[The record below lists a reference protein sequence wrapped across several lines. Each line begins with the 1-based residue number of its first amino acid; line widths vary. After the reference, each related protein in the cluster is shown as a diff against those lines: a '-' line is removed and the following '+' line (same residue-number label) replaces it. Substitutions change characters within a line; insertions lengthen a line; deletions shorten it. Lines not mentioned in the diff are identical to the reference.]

1 MTMNGNFHGSN
12 CYHLVWRD
20 IVDGLQCAIF
30 WRLWPVAIRATGR
43 LLISGIAAA
52 LAGQTAVA
60 DDAGIRFKLP
70 SCPTEMTLFATDA
83 FRGAVMKEELLEALQ
98 PFLFAETKGVFAARS
113 PEKPD
118 IALLVVEPN
127 RISEVQGT
135 ISAEQFNQVKAAML
149 AKNPSSA
156 VVEANEILKEKDTV
170 INEYDGIVQSSTNTS
185 ATVSLVLDGTVTGA
199 DFASLTGF
207 KMIYA
212 DRCLVGVILIAPK
225 LSIARREF
233 EEMIKLILVE

>member
-1 MTMNGNFHGSN
+1 MVGDLQRATFHG
-12 CYHLVWRD
+12 LR
-20 IVDGLQCAIF
+20 A
-30 WRLWPVAIRATGR
+30 VAIRAAGR
-43 LLISGIAAA
+43 LLIRGSMAA
-52 LAGQTAVA
+52 LVGQAAVA

-83 FRGAVMKEELLEALQ
+83 FQGAVMKKELLEALQ
-98 PFLFAETKGVFAARS
+98 PFLFAETKGVFAAKS
-113 PEKPD
+113 TEKPD

-127 RISEVQGT
+127 RIAEVQGT
-135 ISAEQFNQVKAAML
+135 ITAEQFNQVKEAML

-199 DFASLTGF
+199 DFASLAGF
-207 KMIYA
+207 KVIYA
-212 DRCLVGVILIAPK
+212 ERCLVGVILVAPK
-225 LSIARREF
+225 LSIARRDF
-233 EEMIKLILVE
+233 EELIKLISVE